1 LETFRPCQFFC
12 LQIQD
17 DKAKL
22 LYELDN
28 MQEQLEKANMLVNR
42 YIVVRMRRRGSTAV
56 KVSDTQVQ
64 NRDRISCSEGQRVFQ
79 QVWSGEKQMRRRG
92 VRSAVVRAKML
103 YACAEE
109 G

>member
-1 LETFRPCQFFC
+1 

-42 YIVVRMRRRGSTAV
+42 YIVVRMRRRG
-56 KVSDTQVQ
+56 DQLQ
-64 NRDRISCSEGQRVFQ
+64 
-79 QVWSGEKQMRRRG
+79 
-92 VRSAVVRAKML
+92 
-103 YACAEE
+103 
-109 G
+109 